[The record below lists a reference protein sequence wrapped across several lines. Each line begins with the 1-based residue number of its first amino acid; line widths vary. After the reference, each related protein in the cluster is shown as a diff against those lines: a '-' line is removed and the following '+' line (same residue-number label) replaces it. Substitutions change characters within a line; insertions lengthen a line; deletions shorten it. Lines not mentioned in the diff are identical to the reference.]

1 MLQKFKPA
9 PVGYT
14 EVYAWGD
21 DEFGQLG
28 VSGKKN
34 SIFIIPPFPLNKFP
48 NKNKP
53 KTIQTLVAAVL
64 T

>member
-1 MLQKFKPA
+1 MLQKFKQSSP
-9 PVGYT
+9 GYT

-34 SIFIIPPFPLNKFP
+34 S
-48 NKNKP
+48 
-53 KTIQTLVAAVL
+53 T
-64 T
+64 